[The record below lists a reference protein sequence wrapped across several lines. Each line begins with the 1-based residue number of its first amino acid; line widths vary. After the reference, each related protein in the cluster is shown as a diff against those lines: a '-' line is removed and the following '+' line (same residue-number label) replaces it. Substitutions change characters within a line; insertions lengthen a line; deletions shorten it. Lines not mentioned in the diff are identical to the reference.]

1 MDGSNG
7 SAATLKGC
15 NSGARRRRIV
25 ERGSDRL
32 ALITGRIKN
41 LPSESET
48 KSGSDQM
55 RGHSY
60 TVSCPPSIS
69 HIDLPSS
76 DQSSEPLGTRSHDCV
91 VNFLFSNYY
100 LVRCGSLITLFNF
113 LDELLDVC
121 ILFIYSLA

>member
-1 MDGSNG
+1 MDGNNG
-7 SAATLKGC
+7 SAATLKGS
-15 NSGARRRRIV
+15 NSGNRRRRIV

-48 KSGSDQM
+48 SESDQL

-69 HIDLPSS
+69 QIDLP
-76 DQSSEPLGTRSHDCV
+76 SSEPLGTKSHDCV
-91 VNFLFSNYY
+91 VTFLTIELLY
-100 LVRCGSLITLFNF
+100 GSLWIS
-113 LDELLDVC
+113 D
-121 ILFIYSLA
+121 